1 MPSMEPGLCFS
12 NHPPTENIAIYLSQ
26 PVPPATFIE
35 GLHTAAR
42 KAILDGKLSIVD
54 RTYKNSTSFFLFELI
69 EFWAT
74 LTKAIN
80 AKQVWV
86 AAKKWLEQAGEDKR
100 LDQEV
105 RGVHVILQTTPW
117 SGHIQILH
125 SRVTFLE
132 MATFLSDGWLSSS
145 QVDMA
150 LSSTTLRLCQCS
162 DGKAHSRYLIG
173 TTILSEYLHSSPLLH
188 KKSSSHD
195 HLPSQDYK
203 SCAPQELQHAGD
215 HLVQYKPDGE
225 VLCIAFSPPGHWAAV
240 SVTSWGTLEWAD
252 SLDRRPHGP
261 SLNEIKHR
269 VFGDMLWHEE
279 DHTRLHIREFLDI
292 MHGCQKFE
300 GKSEHTSL
308 SLGTAEC
315 PLGDADFKS
324 PLLSID
330 FSSPCSYD
338 AEVQAL
344 PFPPKR
350 AHIQPPPNPQPSLC
364 TILKSKD
371 APKPLNQLS
380 KTVANKRE
388 LNKAIEAGTF
398 KRNQCKWAKF
408 KMKISEID
416 PLSEVDDDN
425 PKRVRD
431 VLHIKCGK
439 VIRMATAYDVSLFKH
454 HVQSCKSQTARAG
467 MHTLDRGLSFVF
479 LQCDGSPSL
488 ANSSARDDLTSMWP
502 CPGLSGDT
510 DPQIENYS
518 LRTTVPS
525 AGGTSIENVAHNMYK
540 RAYKDLTRDEK
551 QAVHNGKM
559 HMHRWSLEHQQRCI
573 FAIGIKPCL
582 RTVPHNA
589 NSNTRSPQP
598 CEACSSLLRD
608 HAFRTAISRIIPE
621 DENRKFTPHLYQ
633 ATEIVKIHAKH
644 SGLGSIF
651 DKDAPNNQ
659 LLL

>member
-1 MPSMEPGLCFS
+1 MEPGLCFS

-252 SLDRRPHGP
+252 SLDRRPPMDLVHGVHNWLNHHL
-261 SLNEIKHR
+261 SSTSFRLGSSFKCAHQTDSFSCGIIALNEIKHR

-300 GKSEHTSL
+300 GKSVCFQLFRL
-308 SLGTAEC
+308 SDCVLTLC
-315 PLGDADFKS
+315 INHRSIPLCHSAQQNA
-324 PLLSID
+324 PLVTLTLNP
-330 FSSPCSYD
+330 PCS
-338 AEVQAL
+338 
-344 PFPPKR
+344 
-350 AHIQPPPNPQPSLC
+350 PS
-364 TILKSKD
+364 
-371 APKPLNQLS
+371 
-380 KTVANKRE
+380 
-388 LNKAIEAGTF
+388 
-398 KRNQCKWAKF
+398 
-408 KMKISEID
+408 
-416 PLSEVDDDN
+416 
-425 PKRVRD
+425 
-431 VLHIKCGK
+431 
-439 VIRMATAYDVSLFKH
+439 
-454 HVQSCKSQTARAG
+454 
-467 MHTLDRGLSFVF
+467 
-479 LQCDGSPSL
+479 
-488 ANSSARDDLTSMWP
+488 TSR
-502 CPGLSGDT
+502 LL
-510 DPQIENYS
+510 Y
-518 LRTTVPS
+518 
-525 AGGTSIENVAHNMYK
+525 
-540 RAYKDLTRDEK
+540 
-551 QAVHNGKM
+551 VHM
-559 HMHRWSLEHQQRCI
+559 
-573 FAIGIKPCL
+573 
-582 RTVPHNA
+582 T
-589 NSNTRSPQP
+589 
-598 CEACSSLLRD
+598 
-608 HAFRTAISRIIPE
+608 
-621 DENRKFTPHLYQ
+621 
-633 ATEIVKIHAKH
+633 
-644 SGLGSIF
+644 
-651 DKDAPNNQ
+651 
-659 LLL
+659 